1 MGARQCKSVALVEQ
15 IAPKQI
21 APAPAPTLLTAAVIA
36 TKKQLA
42 QEVSSKE
49 TMQAFGIRQG
59 GGPDAIEALEL
70 PRPEL
75 RSKDILVRVEACAMN
90 PVDTK
95 LRNLNPGHAW
105 FPAGSP
111 KVLGWDASGVVA
123 ACGPESVGFS
133 VGDRVFFAGS
143 HIRNGTN
150 ADLVAVDSR
159 IVGKAPAS
167 IAPEVAASVP
177 LVALTAWEG
186 LEQLGLDFSSP
197 AKSHGKSILVIPGAG
212 GVGSYIIQ
220 LAKVLGL
227 TVIATASRPE
237 SREACLSL
245 GADHVINHRESL
257 KPQLESLGI
266 NEVHF
271 IYDAVSF
278 EQYAPQFLEIIRPF
292 GRIVSITAAGKA
304 DLDAYRWKAV
314 SYSMEFMFSRPQYE
328 PEDITHQSYILNTV
342 SQMIDAG
349 RLQTP
354 IWKSLPWSLESLREM
369 HMLQESGKA
378 IGKIV
383 MAKAV

>member
-1 MGARQCKSVALVEQ
+1 
-15 IAPKQI
+15 
-21 APAPAPTLLTAAVIA
+21 
-36 TKKQLA
+36 
-42 QEVSSKE
+42 
-49 TMQAFGIRQG
+49 
-59 GGPDAIEALEL
+59 
-70 PRPEL
+70 
-75 RSKDILVRVEACAMN
+75 
-90 PVDTK
+90 
-95 LRNLNPGHAW
+95 
-105 FPAGSP
+105 
-111 KVLGWDASGVVA
+111 
-123 ACGPESVGFS
+123 VGFT

-143 HIRNGTN
+143 HIRDGTN

-186 LEQLGLDFSSP
+186 LEQLGLDFSAP
-197 AKSHGKSILVIPGAG
+197 TKSQGKTILVIPGAG

-227 TVIATASRPE
+227 TVIATASRSE

-245 GADHVINHRESL
+245 GADHVINHRENL

-266 NEVHF
+266 NDVHY

-292 GRIVSITAAGKA
+292 GRIVSITEAGKA
-304 DLDAYRWKAV
+304 NLDDFKWKAV
-314 SYSMEFMFSRPQYE
+314 SFSWEFMFSRPQFQ
-328 PEDITHQSYILNTV
+328 PDDIAHQSHILNTV

-349 RLQTP
+349 KLQTP

-369 HMLQESGKA
+369 HVLQESGKA

-383 MAKAV
+383 MAKAA

>member
-1 MGARQCKSVALVEQ
+1 MGARQAKSAACVEETATAL
-15 IAPKQI
+15 P
-21 APAPAPTLLTAAVIA
+21 PTLLTATVIA
-36 TKKQLA
+36 TKKHLA
-42 QEVSSKE
+42 EEMSSKE

-59 GGPDAIEALEL
+59 GGADAIEAMEL
-70 PRPEL
+70 PKPVLRP
-75 RSKDILVRVEACAMN
+75 KDILVRVEACAMN

-95 LRNLNPGHAW
+95 LRNLNPGHPW

-111 KVLGWDASGVVA
+111 KVFGYDGSGVVA
-123 ACGPESVGFS
+123 ACGPESVGFT

-159 IVGKAPAS
+159 IVGKAPRS

-186 LEQLGLDFSSP
+186 LEQLGLDFSAP
-197 AKSHGKSILVIPGAG
+197 EKSQGKTILVIPGAG

-227 TVIATASRPE
+227 KVIATASRPE

-245 GADHVINHRESL
+245 GADHVINHREIL

-266 NEVHF
+266 SELHYIF
-271 IYDAVSF
+271 DAVSF
-278 EQYAPQFLEIIRPF
+278 EQYAAQFLEIIRPF

-304 DLDAYRWKAV
+304 DLDAFRWKAV

-342 SQMIDAG
+342 SHMIDAG
-349 RLQTP
+349 KLQTP

-369 HMLQESGKA
+369 HALQDSGKA

-383 MAKAV
+383 MAKTA

>member
-1 MGARQCKSVALVEQ
+1 MGARGSKSVAKVVEV
-15 IAPKQI
+15 ASS
-21 APAPAPTLLTAAVIA
+21 AAPTLLTASVIANKQVIA
-36 TKKQLA
+36 TDTA
-42 QEVSSKE
+42 AKE

-59 GGPDAIEALEL
+59 GGADSVEVMEL
-70 PRPEL
+70 PKPEL
-75 RSKDILVRVEACAMN
+75 RPNDILVRVEACAMN

-95 LRNLNPGHAW
+95 LRNLNPGHPW

-111 KVLGWDASGVVA
+111 KVLGYDGSGVVA
-123 ACGPESVGFS
+123 AVGPESTGFS

-159 IVGKAPAS
+159 IVGKAPRS

-186 LEQLGLDFSSP
+186 LEQLGLDFSAP
-197 AKSHGKSILVIPGAG
+197 AKSQGKTILVIPGAG

-237 SREACLSL
+237 SRDACLSL
-245 GADHVINHRESL
+245 GADHVINHREQL
-257 KPQLESLGI
+257 KPQLEALGI
-266 NEVHF
+266 SNLNY

-278 EQYAPQFLEIIRPF
+278 EQYAVQFLEIIAPF
-292 GRIVSITAAGKA
+292 GRIVSITGAGKA
-304 DLDAYRWKAV
+304 DMDAFRWKAV
-314 SYSMEFMFSRPQYE
+314 TYSMEFMFSRPQYE
-328 PEDITHQSYILNTV
+328 PEDITHQRYILNTV
-342 SQMIDAG
+342 SEMIDAG
-349 RLQTP
+349 KLQTP

-383 MAKAV
+383 MAKTV

>member
-49 TMQAFGIRQG
+49 TMQAFGIRSG

-197 AKSHGKSILVIPGAG
+197 FSGKGKTILVIPGAG

-304 DLDAYRWKAV
+304 DMDAFRWKAV
-314 SYSMEFMFSRPQYE
+314 SYSMEFMFSRPEYE
-328 PEDITHQSYILNTV
+328 PDDIAHQSYILNTV

-349 RLQTP
+349 KLQTS

-383 MAKAV
+383 MAKTV

>member
-1 MGARQCKSVALVEQ
+1 MGARHAKSVAQVEE
-15 IAPKQI
+15 IASVS
-21 APAPAPTLLTAAVIA
+21 APTLLTASVIA
-36 TKKQLA
+36 TKKHLA
-42 QEVSSKE
+42 EEVSSKE

-59 GGPDAIEALEL
+59 GSADVIEEMEL
-70 PRPEL
+70 PKPVL

-95 LRNLNPGHAW
+95 LRNLNPGHPW

-111 KVLGWDASGVVA
+111 KVLGWDGSGVVA

-159 IVGKAPAS
+159 IVGKAPRS

-186 LEQLGLDFSSP
+186 LEQLGLDFSAA
-197 AKSHGKSILVIPGAG
+197 AKSQGKTILVIPGAG

-245 GADHVINHRESL
+245 GADYVINHRETL
-257 KPQLESLGI
+257 KPQLESIGI

-278 EQYAPQFLEIIRPF
+278 EQYATQFLAIIRPF
-292 GRIVSITAAGKA
+292 GKIVSITGAGKA
-304 DLDAYRWKAV
+304 DIDAFKSKAV

-328 PEDITHQSYILNTV
+328 PDDIAHQSHILNTV
-342 SQMIDAG
+342 SQMIDSG
-349 RLQTP
+349 NLQTP

-369 HMLQESGKA
+369 HRLQESGKA

-383 MAKAV
+383 MAKAA